1 MYLIKKNGV
10 EIIGNHPKMWK
21 FLKNQIDKQTQQNLP
36 KIKENEAWRSKLNN
50 YFRIEHR
57 FNLTNQQSIGT
68 ENFPISKSTINNEH
82 FIRESRTCNQTSGIS
97 GVGAKMRG
105 DNRFLSLL
113 RTVWKENQRNA
124 VKIDKKV
131 GENKET
137 QKFKEEIRVCD

>member
-1 MYLIKKNGV
+1 M
-10 EIIGNHPKMWK
+10 
-21 FLKNQIDKQTQQNLP
+21 
-36 KIKENEAWRSKLNN
+36 SKLNS
-50 YFRIEHR
+50 YFRIEHI

-97 GVGAKMRG
+97 GAGVEMRG
-105 DNRFLSLL
+105 NLRFLSFL
-113 RTVWKENQRNA
+113 RNVQKENQRNG
-124 VKIDKKV
+124 VKIDEKV